1 MRGEWTAAAYAAL
14 YDRVVD
20 GFAPYEA
27 LVDSVATLIERLRL
41 AEGRVAPCR
50 ILDVT
55 CGTGSVVRRL
65 AARGHVVVG
74 VDPVAPLV
82 ERARR
87 ASRRFSTCS
96 FHALDVAR
104 QDAPGTGSFDAVV
117 SMHTLYWHPEPER
130 VLDACRRALRPG
142 GHAIVLTYT
151 RPATVFPV
159 ARAVWRAEGIRAALQ
174 SLRWLLP
181 TAAFELARGVP
192 HHYLA
197 PGELA
202 GLLLEGGLEPLGPC
216 PAFLGGIS
224 QITWSRRTAGTP
236 ARPAGATSA
245 GLPERVQTSM
255 SQRDAAALVVGD
267 RVF

>member
-1 MRGEWTAAAYAAL
+1 MRSEWTAAAYAAL

-27 LVDSVATLIERLRL
+27 LVDSVASLIERLAL
-41 AEGRVAPCR
+41 ADGHLAAPCR

-74 VDPVAPLV
+74 VDPVEPLV
-82 ERARR
+82 AQAQR
-87 ASRRFSTCS
+87 ASRRFTTCS
-96 FHALDVAR
+96 FHAVDVAR
-104 QDAPGTGSFDAVV
+104 QDVPTPGSFDAVV

-142 GHAIVLTYT
+142 GHAVVLTYT
-151 RPATVFPV
+151 RPAEVLPV
-159 ARAVWRAEGIRAALQ
+159 ARAVWRAEGMRAALQ

-181 TAAFELARGVP
+181 TAAFELARGGP
-192 HHYLA
+192 HRYLA
-197 PGELA
+197 PDELA
-202 GLLLEGGLEPLGPC
+202 GLLRAHGLEPLGSC

-224 QITWSRRTAGTP
+224 QLTWSRRTAD
-236 ARPAGATSA
+236 AAGATPTR
-245 GLPERVQTSM
+245 LPERRSEE
-255 SQRDAAALVVGD
+255 
-267 RVF
+267 

>member
-1 MRGEWTAAAYAAL
+1 MSGEWTAAAYAAM

-20 GFAPYEA
+20 GFAPYEG
-27 LVDSVATLIERLRL
+27 LVDSVAGLIERLHRADGRL
-41 AEGRVAPCR
+41 APCR

-159 ARAVWRAEGIRAALQ
+159 ARTVWRAEGIRAALQ

-181 TAAFELARGVP
+181 TAAFELARGGP

-202 GLLLEGGLEPLGPC
+202 ALLLEGGLDPLGSC

-245 GLPERVQTSM
+245 RLPERAQTSM

-267 RVF
+267 

>member
-20 GFAPYEA
+20 GFAPYEQ
-27 LVDSVATLIERLRL
+27 LVDSVAGLIERLALADGRL
-41 AEGRVAPCR
+41 APCR

-65 AARGHVVVG
+65 AARGHLVVG
-74 VDPVAPLV
+74 VDPIAPLV

-87 ASRRFSTCS
+87 ASRRFNTCS
-96 FHALDVAR
+96 FHAVDVAR
-104 QDAPGTGSFDAVV
+104 QDVPAPGSFDAVV

-130 VLDACRRALRPG
+130 VIDACRRALRPG
-142 GHAIVLTYT
+142 GHAIVLTYS
-151 RPATVFPV
+151 RPAAVFPV

-181 TAAFELARGVP
+181 TAAFELARGGP
-192 HHYLA
+192 RRYLA

-202 GLLLEGGLEPLGPC
+202 ELLLEHGLVPLGSC

-224 QITWSRRTAGTP
+224 QLTWSRRTAETP
-236 ARPAGATSA
+236 ASAAGAPSA
-245 GLPERVQTSM
+245 RLPGQ
-255 SQRDAAALVVGD
+255 AHGHP
-267 RVF
+267 

>member
-20 GFAPYEA
+20 GFAPYEE
-27 LVDSVATLIERLRL
+27 LVDSVAALIERLSLADGRL
-41 AEGRVAPCR
+41 GPCQ

-74 VDPVAPLV
+74 VDPVEPLV

-87 ASRRFSTCS
+87 ASRRFGTGS
-96 FHALDVAR
+96 FHAIDVAR
-104 QDAPGTGSFDAVV
+104 HDVPESGSFDAVV

-142 GHAIVLTYT
+142 GHAIVLTYS
-151 RPATVFPV
+151 RPAAVFPV

-181 TAAFELARGVP
+181 TAAFELARGGP
-192 HHYLA
+192 HRYLA

-202 GLLLEGGLEPLGPC
+202 ALLLQHGLEPLGSR

-224 QITWSRRTAGTP
+224 QLTWSRRNAEPPAWAAGT
-236 ARPAGATSA
+236 TSA
-245 GLPERVQTSM
+245 RL
-255 SQRDAAALVVGD
+255 A
-267 RVF
+267 

>member
-1 MRGEWTAAAYAAL
+1 L

-27 LVDSVATLIERLRL
+27 LVDSVASLIERLALADGRL
-41 AEGRVAPCR
+41 APCR

-65 AARGHVVVG
+65 AARGHLVVG
-74 VDPVAPLV
+74 VDPIAPLV

-87 ASRRFSTCS
+87 ASHRFSTCS
-96 FHALDVAR
+96 FHAVDVAR
-104 QDAPGTGSFDAVV
+104 QDVPAPGSFDAVV

-142 GHAIVLTYT
+142 GHAIVLTYS
-151 RPATVFPV
+151 RPAAVFPV

-181 TAAFELARGVP
+181 TAAFELARGGP
-192 HHYLA
+192 HRYLA

-202 GLLLEGGLEPLGPC
+202 ELLLEHGLVPLGSC

-224 QITWSRRTAGTP
+224 QLTWNRRTAET
-236 ARPAGATSA
+236 A
-245 GLPERVQTSM
+245 
-255 SQRDAAALVVGD
+255 
-267 RVF
+267 

>member
-1 MRGEWTAAAYAAL
+1 MKGEWTAAAYAAL

-20 GFAPYEA
+20 GFPPYET
-27 LVDSVATLIERLRL
+27 LVDSVAGLVERLALADGRL
-41 AEGRVAPCR
+41 APFR

-65 AARGHVVVG
+65 AARGHLVVG

-87 ASRRFSTCS
+87 ASRGFNTCS
-96 FHALDVAR
+96 FHAVDVAR
-104 QDAPGTGSFDAVV
+104 QDVPATGSFDAVV
-117 SMHTLYWHPEPER
+117 SMHTLYWHPEPGR

-151 RPATVFPV
+151 RPAAVLPV
-159 ARAVWRAEGIRAALQ
+159 ARDVWRVDGVRAALR

-181 TAAFELARGVP
+181 TAAFEAARGGA
-192 HHYLA
+192 HLYLA

-202 GLLLEGGLEPLGPC
+202 ELLLEHGLVPVGSR

-224 QITWSRRTAGTP
+224 QLTWSRRTAETP
-236 ARPAGATSA
+236 AWEADAPPAR
-245 GLPERVQTSM
+245 LPRQAH
-255 SQRDAAALVVGD
+255 RHP
-267 RVF
+267 

>member
-1 MRGEWTAAAYAAL
+1 MSGEWTAAAYAAL

-20 GFAPYEA
+20 GFAPYET
-27 LVDSVATLIERLRL
+27 LVDSVASLIERLHL
-41 AEGRVAPCR
+41 ADGRRAPCR

-96 FHALDVAR
+96 FHAVDVAR
-104 QDAPGTGSFDAVV
+104 EDVPATGSFDAVV
-117 SMHTLYWHPEPER
+117 SMHTLYWHPEPAR

-151 RPATVFPV
+151 RPAAVFPV

-181 TAAFELARGVP
+181 TAAFELARGGP
-192 HHYLA
+192 HRYLA

-202 GLLLEGGLEPLGPC
+202 GLLLERGLEPLGSC
-216 PAFLGGIS
+216 PAFLDGIS
-224 QITWSRRTAGTP
+224 QLTWSRRTAC
-236 ARPAGATSA
+236 AAGATSA
-245 GLPERVQTSM
+245 RLPARAQTSM
-255 SQRDAAALVVGD
+255 SQRDAATLAVYD
-267 RVF
+267 

>member
-20 GFAPYEA
+20 GFAPYEQ
-27 LVDSVATLIERLRL
+27 LVDSVANLIERLALADGRL
-41 AEGRVAPCR
+41 APFR

-65 AARGHVVVG
+65 AARGHLVVG
-74 VDPVAPLV
+74 VDPVGPLV

-96 FHALDVAR
+96 FHALDVAH
-104 QDAPGTGSFDAVV
+104 QEVPAPGADAVV
-117 SMHTLYWHPEPER
+117 SMHTPLAPEPER
-130 VLDACRRALRPG
+130 VLDAPAGAASRGSHRVDPHASGRGVPG
-142 GHAIVLTYT
+142 GRGGAGG
-151 RPATVFPV
+151 RS
-159 ARAVWRAEGIRAALQ
+159 RAALQ

-181 TAAFELARGVP
+181 TAAFELARGGA
-192 HHYLA
+192 HRYLA

-202 GLLLEGGLEPLGPC
+202 KLLLEHGLVPIGSS

-224 QITWSRRTAGTP
+224 QLTWSRRTAETP
-236 ARPAGATSA
+236 TCAAGAPSA
-245 GLPERVQTSM
+245 RVPAPAH
-255 SQRDAAALVVGD
+255 RAPN
-267 RVF
+267 

>member
-1 MRGEWTAAAYAAL
+1 MRGEWTAAAYAAA

-20 GFAPYEA
+20 GFAPYES
-27 LVDSVATLIERLRL
+27 LVDSVASLIERLQVVD
-41 AEGRVAPCR
+41 GRPAPCR

-82 ERARR
+82 AQARR
-87 ASRRFSTCS
+87 ASRRFSTCV
-96 FHALDVAR
+96 FHALDVAH
-104 QDAPGTGSFDAVV
+104 QDLPANGTFDAVV

-151 RPATVFPV
+151 RPAAVFPV
-159 ARAVWRAEGIRAALQ
+159 ARAVLRTDGIRAALQ

-181 TAAFELARGVP
+181 TAAFELARGGP
-192 HHYLA
+192 HRYLA

-202 GLLLEGGLEPLGPC
+202 ELLLERGLEPLGSR

-224 QITWSRRTAGTP
+224 QLTWSRRTAEPP
-236 ARPAGATSA
+236 APAAGATTA
-245 GLPERVQTSM
+245 RLPEPAQASTS
-255 SQRDAAALVVGD
+255 
-267 RVF
+267 

>member
-1 MRGEWTAAAYAAL
+1 MSGEWTAAAYAAM

-20 GFAPYEA
+20 GFAPYEG
-27 LVDSVATLIERLRL
+27 LVDSVAGLIERLHRADGRL
-41 AEGRVAPCR
+41 APCR

-65 AARGHVVVG
+65 AARGHEVVG

-104 QDAPGTGSFDAVV
+104 EDVPGTGSFDAVV

-151 RPATVFPV
+151 RPAAVFPV
-159 ARAVWRAEGIRAALQ
+159 ARSVWRTEGIRAALQ

-181 TAAFELARGVP
+181 TAAFELARGGP
-192 HHYLA
+192 HRYLT

-202 GLLLEGGLEPLGPC
+202 GLLRERGLEPLGSC

-224 QITWSRRTAGTP
+224 QLTWSRRTAGTL
-236 ARPAGATSA
+236 ARTAGPTSA
-245 GLPERVQTSM
+245 RLPERTQTSM
-255 SQRDAAALVVGD
+255 RERDAATLVVGD
-267 RVF
+267 

>member
-1 MRGEWTAAAYAAL
+1 MRREWTAAAYAAL
-14 YDRVVD
+14 YDCVVD
-20 GFAPYEA
+20 GFVPYEK
-27 LVDSVATLIERLRL
+27 LVDSVASLIERLYL
-41 AEGRVAPCR
+41 ADGPLVPCR

-96 FHALDVAR
+96 FHAVDVAR
-104 QDAPGTGSFDAVV
+104 QDVPATGTFDAVV

-130 VLDACRRALRPG
+130 VLDACRRALRPR
-142 GHAIVLTYT
+142 GHAIVLSYS
-151 RPATVFPV
+151 RPAAVFAV

-181 TAAFELARGVP
+181 TAAFELARGGP
-192 HHYLA
+192 HRYLG
-197 PGELA
+197 PGALA
-202 GLLLEGGLEPLGPC
+202 GLLLERGLVPLGSC

-224 QITWSRRTAGTP
+224 QLTWSRLTAETP
-236 ARPAGATSA
+236 AAAGATSA
-245 GLPERVQTSM
+245 RLPEPAR
-255 SQRDAAALVVGD
+255 RHP
-267 RVF
+267 